1 MVSLKALKQRAHTVK
16 SIKKVT
22 HVMKLVS
29 VSKLKKARD
38 LFEASMA
45 YMRMIMEI
53 LDVLVKEVED
63 DDKQTLEELLPLFM
77 GRESKNK
84 YLLIVIG
91 SDRGLCGS
99 FNNNLAKEVRESV
112 KPLIKQG
119 KEVKILCVGD
129 KTYRTLYQLPDVSV
143 SLLEKPV
150 KTMEQ
155 VKEFIQELSSKF
167 LSNEFDVCEVYYAT
181 FISPIVQKAISRTL
195 IPLHQPLDAES
206 ADMPDPIP
214 FEFEPS
220 RGVML
225 KELAYQFF
233 ADVMF
238 SILLEASA
246 SEHAARMTAMD
257 NASNNATEIIDML
270 TSLYNKKRQSSI
282 TTELVEIISG
292 AEAIN

>member
-53 LDVLVKEVED
+53 LDILVKEVED

-77 GRESKNK
+77 GRESKSK

-91 SDRGLCGS
+91 SERGLCGS

-119 KEVKILCVGD
+119 KEVKILCIGD

-143 SLLEKPV
+143 SLLEKPL

-155 VKEFIQELSSKF
+155 VKEFVTELSSKF
-167 LSNEFDVCEVYYAT
+167 LLGEFDVCEVYYAT
-181 FISPIVQKAISRTL
+181 FISPMVQKAVSRTL
-195 IPLHQPLDAES
+195 IPLHQPLDVES
-206 ADMPDPIP
+206 ADMPDQTP

-282 TTELVEIISG
+282 TTELIEIISG